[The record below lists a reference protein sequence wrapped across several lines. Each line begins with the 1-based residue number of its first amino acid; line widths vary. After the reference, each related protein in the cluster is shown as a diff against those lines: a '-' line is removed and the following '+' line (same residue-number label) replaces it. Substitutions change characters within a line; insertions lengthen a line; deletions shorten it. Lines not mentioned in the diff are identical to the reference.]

1 MNRVQKNVSLNLASI
16 NLGKL
21 SGKEGE
27 GDVRAKLGNT
37 QSRLSASERAEEVA
51 ATLHGKDKD
60 AKREE
65 EVAALISFAKTGR
78 ARLHDSLISFSH
90 EASDGFSA
98 ADQALFIN
106 PLGAVDHLQSV
117 TLLHGR
123 LSPTLHHSLSPS
135 LAPSNA
141 SAAAAANADKLGML
155 PPPIS
160 REASQ
165 SSVAVFD
172 SASSPESSP
181 TAKIQQRQRHQQ
193 QHQQQQQRNVT
204 FAESTDDD
212 SALPRSAGSGTSQQ
226 LPNDSNQ
233 AAAQHVNTSRG
244 RLLKECSG
252 LRNQVP
258 SICNHR

>member
-1 MNRVQKNVSLNLASI
+1 MNRVQKNVALNLASI

-123 LSPTLHHSLSPS
+123 LSPTLHQSLSPS

-141 SAAAAANADKLGML
+141 SAAAAANADKFGML

-165 SSVAVFD
+165 SSVAAFD

-193 QHQQQQQRNVT
+193 QHQRNVT

-212 SALPRSAGSGTSQQ
+212 SAPPRSAGSGTSQQ

-233 AAAQHVNTSRG
+233 AAAQHANTSRG

-258 SICNHR
+258 SICNHL